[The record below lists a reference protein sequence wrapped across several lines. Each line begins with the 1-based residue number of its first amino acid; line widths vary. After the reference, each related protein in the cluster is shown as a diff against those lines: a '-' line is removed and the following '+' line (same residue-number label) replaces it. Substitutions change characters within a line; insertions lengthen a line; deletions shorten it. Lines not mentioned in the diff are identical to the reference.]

1 MPPKKRATGVND
13 IRPLRARLVALVEE
27 FHWLHLTLGL
37 IGNVSFFVGSVLFL
51 FEPLKTA
58 GIWLFIVGSF
68 GMLLG
73 TIGDAVVSHRGDDVA
88 A

>member
-1 MPPKKRATGVND
+1 MPSTTRTPAARHGE
-13 IRPLRARLVALVEE
+13 LRARLVAFVEQ

-37 IGNVSFFVGSVLFL
+37 VGNASFFVGSVLFL
-51 FEPLKTA
+51 FEPLRTV

-73 TIGDAVVSHRGDDVA
+73 TIGDAVVRHRGDDHDT
-88 A
+88 

>member
-1 MPPKKRATGVND
+1 MRS
-13 IRPLRARLVALVEE
+13 RLAAFVEQ

-37 IGNVSFFVGSVLFL
+37 VGNASFFVGSVMFL
-51 FEPLKTA
+51 FEPLRTL

-73 TIGDAVVSHRGDDVA
+73 TIGDAVVHHRGDDPDA
-88 A
+88 